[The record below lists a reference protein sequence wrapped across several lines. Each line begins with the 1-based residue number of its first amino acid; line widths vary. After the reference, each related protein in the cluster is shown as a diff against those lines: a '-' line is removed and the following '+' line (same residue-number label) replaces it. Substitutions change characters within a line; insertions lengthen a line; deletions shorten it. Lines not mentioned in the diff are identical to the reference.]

1 MYGESI
7 PAGAS
12 CSPAGGGFLTKYPVF
27 PAIVKLGFP
36 IIAPQHKGLFN
47 MRLAS
52 ALTGTVLASA
62 LLLSGTAALAAP
74 AEDLPAVES
83 SQLTKASSPLAL
95 INPSTKLSPE
105 DYVPGKLV
113 SVAGSSMTLRPEAA
127 KAVEA
132 LIADA
137 RAAGHSIKL
146 LSAYRSYERQAVL
159 FNQYQAKYGT
169 AYAERISARPGT
181 SEHQLGLAADLG
193 YTNSRA
199 ELKAEFGQTPAGLWI
214 AEHAVEYGLVIR
226 YPQGKEE
233 ITGYKYEPWHVR
245 YIGKEHAKAL
255 AESGAETYEEY
266 VKMLSESLKA
276 PKAEAS
282 AVAEEEEAPKEA
294 EKDSQRDAKE
304 AGHGV
309 VKEDDLLVLRFLPP
323 YRDWGFGFTEK

>member
-1 MYGESI
+1 
-7 PAGAS
+7 
-12 CSPAGGGFLTKYPVF
+12 
-27 PAIVKLGFP
+27 
-36 IIAPQHKGLFN
+36 

-74 AEDLPAVES
+74 AEDLPAVQS
-83 SQLTKASSPLAL
+83 SQLSKASSPLAL
-95 INPSTKLSPE
+95 INPTTKLSPE

-113 SVAGSSMTLRPEAA
+113 GVAGSSMTLRPEAA
-127 KAVEA
+127 EAVEA
-132 LIADA
+132 FIADA

-146 LSAYRSYERQAVL
+146 LSAYRSYQRQAVL

-193 YTNSRA
+193 YTDSRA

-214 AEHAVEYGLVIR
+214 AEHAAEYGLIIR

-245 YIGKEHAKAL
+245 YVGVEHAEAML
-255 AESGAETYEEY
+255 ASGAETFEEY
-266 VKMLSESLKA
+266 HQMLAASI
-276 PKAEAS
+276 AEAEQS
-282 AVAEEEEAPKEA
+282 EAKAAIEKEPAKAKDEEPQ
-294 EKDSQRDAKE
+294 EKSKKVGED
-304 AGHGV
+304 V
-309 VKEDDLLVLRFLPP
+309 VVDEDLMVLRFLPP
-323 YRDWGFGFTEK
+323 YRDWGFGFTQ

>member
-1 MYGESI
+1 
-7 PAGAS
+7 
-12 CSPAGGGFLTKYPVF
+12 
-27 PAIVKLGFP
+27 
-36 IIAPQHKGLFN
+36 

-52 ALTGTVLASA
+52 ALTSSVLSAA
-62 LLLSGTAALAAP
+62 LLLCAVPAALAAP

-83 SQLTKASSPLAL
+83 SQLSDASSMLAL
-95 INPSTKLSPE
+95 INPTTKLSPE
-105 DYVPGKLV
+105 DYTPANLV
-113 SVAGSSMTLRPEAA
+113 GVGGTGLALRPEAA
-127 KAVEA
+127 EAVED

-146 LSAYRSYERQAVL
+146 LSAYRSYQRQAAL
-159 FNQYQAKYGT
+159 FSQYQAKYGT

-199 ELKAEFGQTPAGLWI
+199 ELKEEFGQTPAGIWI
-214 AEHAVEYGLVIR
+214 AEHAGDYGLIIR

-245 YIGKEHAKAL
+245 YIGKDHAKAL
-255 AESGAETYEEY
+255 AESGAQTYEDY
-266 VKMLSESLKA
+266 FQMLRKSL
-276 PKAEAS
+276 
-282 AVAEEEEAPKEA
+282 EAPKEEA
-294 EKDSQRDAKE
+294 GSKKADKEAGKESDKDAQK

-309 VKEDDLLVLRFLPP
+309 MKEDDLLVLRFLPP

>member
-1 MYGESI
+1 
-7 PAGAS
+7 
-12 CSPAGGGFLTKYPVF
+12 
-27 PAIVKLGFP
+27 
-36 IIAPQHKGLFN
+36 

-62 LLLSGTAALAAP
+62 LLLSAVPAALAAP
-74 AEDLPAVES
+74 ADDLPAVES
-83 SQLTKASSPLAL
+83 SELSDASSLLAL
-95 INPSTKLSPE
+95 INPTTQLSPV
-105 DYVPGKLV
+105 DYTPTNLV
-113 SVAGSSMTLRPEAA
+113 SVGGTGLTLRPVAA
-127 KAVEA
+127 DAVED

-146 LSAYRSYERQAVL
+146 LSAYRSYSRQAAL
-159 FNQYQAKYGT
+159 FNQYQSKYGT

-193 YTNSRA
+193 YTSSQA
-199 ELKAEFGQTPAGLWI
+199 ELKEAFGQTRAGIWI
-214 AEHAVEYGLVIR
+214 AEHANDYGLIIR

-294 EKDSQRDAKE
+294 EKDSQKDAKE

>member
-1 MYGESI
+1 
-7 PAGAS
+7 
-12 CSPAGGGFLTKYPVF
+12 
-27 PAIVKLGFP
+27 
-36 IIAPQHKGLFN
+36 

-62 LLLSGTAALAAP
+62 LLLTAAPAALAAP
-74 AEDLPAVES
+74 ADDLPAVES
-83 SQLTKASSPLAL
+83 SELSDASSLLAL
-95 INPSTKLSPE
+95 INPTTQLSPV
-105 DYVPGKLV
+105 DYTPTNLV
-113 SVAGSSMTLRPEAA
+113 SVGGTGLTLRPEAA
-127 KAVEA
+127 DAVED

-146 LSAYRSYERQAVL
+146 LSAYRSYSRQAAL
-159 FNQYQAKYGT
+159 FNQYQSKYGT

-193 YTNSRA
+193 YTSSQA
-199 ELKAEFGQTPAGLWI
+199 ELKEAFGQTPAGIWI
-214 AEHAVEYGLVIR
+214 AEHANDYGLIIR

-255 AESGAETYEEY
+255 AESDAETYEEY

-294 EKDSQRDAKE
+294 EKDSEKDAKE
-304 AGHGV
+304 AGQGV

>member
-12 CSPAGGGFLTKYPVF
+12 CSHAGGGFLTKYPVF

-36 IIAPQHKGLFN
+36 IIAPQHKGLFK

-127 KAVEA
+127 KAIEA

-193 YTNSRA
+193 YTNSRS

-245 YIGKEHAKAL
+245 YIGTEHAEAML
-255 AESGAETYEEY
+255 ASGAETFEEY
-266 VKMLSESLKA
+266 HQMLADSLESAKQSEAEVAIEKEPAKA
-276 PKAEAS
+276 KQEK
-282 AVAEEEEAPKEA
+282 PKE
-294 EKDSQRDAKE
+294 ESQKASED
-304 AGHGV
+304 V
-309 VKEDDLLVLRFLPP
+309 VVDEDLLVLRFLPP
-323 YRDWGFGFTEK
+323 YRDWGFGFTQ

>member
-1 MYGESI
+1 
-7 PAGAS
+7 
-12 CSPAGGGFLTKYPVF
+12 
-27 PAIVKLGFP
+27 
-36 IIAPQHKGLFN
+36 

-83 SQLTKASSPLAL
+83 SQLSKASSPLAL
-95 INPSTKLSPE
+95 INPTTKLSPE

-113 SVAGSSMTLRPEAA
+113 GVAGSSMTLRPEAA
-127 KAVEA
+127 EA
-132 LIADA
+132 IEVFIADA

-146 LSAYRSYERQAVL
+146 LSAYRSYQRQAVL

-193 YTNSRA
+193 YTDSRA

-214 AEHAVEYGLVIR
+214 AEHAAEYGLIIR

-245 YIGKEHAKAL
+245 YVGVEHAEAML
-255 AESGAETYEEY
+255 ASGAETFEEY
-266 VKMLSESLKA
+266 HQMLAASIADAEQSEAKA
-276 PKAEAS
+276 TVEKEPAKAKD
-282 AVAEEEEAPKEA
+282 EEPH
-294 EKDSQRDAKE
+294 EKSKK
-304 AGHGV
+304 AGEDV
-309 VKEDDLLVLRFLPP
+309 VVDEDLMVLRFLPP
-323 YRDWGFGFTEK
+323 YRDWGFGFTQ

>member
-1 MYGESI
+1 
-7 PAGAS
+7 
-12 CSPAGGGFLTKYPVF
+12 
-27 PAIVKLGFP
+27 
-36 IIAPQHKGLFN
+36 

-62 LLLSGTAALAAP
+62 LLLSAVPAALAAP
-74 AEDLPAVES
+74 ADDLPAVES
-83 SQLTKASSPLAL
+83 SELSDASSLLAL
-95 INPSTKLSPE
+95 INPTTQLSPV
-105 DYVPGKLV
+105 DYTPTNLV
-113 SVAGSSMTLRPEAA
+113 SVGGTGLTLRREAA
-127 KAVEA
+127 DAVED

-146 LSAYRSYERQAVL
+146 LSAYRSYSRQAAL
-159 FNQYQAKYGT
+159 FNQYQSKYGT

-193 YTNSRA
+193 YTSSQA
-199 ELKAEFGQTPAGLWI
+199 ELKEAFGQTPAGIWI
-214 AEHAVEYGLVIR
+214 AEHANDYGLIIR

>member
-1 MYGESI
+1 
-7 PAGAS
+7 
-12 CSPAGGGFLTKYPVF
+12 
-27 PAIVKLGFP
+27 
-36 IIAPQHKGLFN
+36 

-62 LLLSGTAALAAP
+62 LLLSAVPAALAAP
-74 AEDLPAVES
+74 ADDLPAVES
-83 SQLTKASSPLAL
+83 SELSDASSLLAL
-95 INPSTKLSPE
+95 INPTTQLSPV
-105 DYVPGKLV
+105 DYTPTNLV
-113 SVAGSSMTLRPEAA
+113 SVGGTGLTLRPEAA
-127 KAVEA
+127 DAVED

-146 LSAYRSYERQAVL
+146 LSAYRSYSRQAAL
-159 FNQYQAKYGT
+159 FNQYQSKYGT

-193 YTNSRA
+193 YTSSQA
-199 ELKAEFGQTPAGLWI
+199 ELKEAFGQTPAGIWI
-214 AEHAVEYGLVIR
+214 AEHAIDYGLIIR

-276 PKAEAS
+276 PKEEAS

-294 EKDSQRDAKE
+294 EKDSQKDAKE

>member
-1 MYGESI
+1 
-7 PAGAS
+7 
-12 CSPAGGGFLTKYPVF
+12 
-27 PAIVKLGFP
+27 
-36 IIAPQHKGLFN
+36 

-62 LLLSGTAALAAP
+62 LLLSAAPAALAAP
-74 AEDLPAVES
+74 ADDLPAVES
-83 SQLTKASSPLAL
+83 SELSDASSLLAL
-95 INPSTKLSPE
+95 INPTTQLSPV
-105 DYVPGKLV
+105 DYTPTNLV
-113 SVAGSSMTLRPEAA
+113 SVGGTGLTLRPEAA
-127 KAVEA
+127 DAVED

-146 LSAYRSYERQAVL
+146 LSAYRSYSRQAAL
-159 FNQYQAKYGT
+159 FNQYQYKYGT

-193 YTNSRA
+193 YTSSQA
-199 ELKAEFGQTPAGLWI
+199 ELKEAFGQTPAGIWI
-214 AEHAVEYGLVIR
+214 AEHANDYGLIIR

-255 AESGAETYEEY
+255 AESDAETYEEY

-294 EKDSQRDAKE
+294 EKDSQKDAME
-304 AGHGV
+304 AGQGV
-309 VKEDDLLVLRFLPP
+309 MKEDDLLVLRFLPP

>member
-1 MYGESI
+1 
-7 PAGAS
+7 
-12 CSPAGGGFLTKYPVF
+12 
-27 PAIVKLGFP
+27 
-36 IIAPQHKGLFN
+36 

-62 LLLSGTAALAAP
+62 LLLSAVPAALAAP
-74 AEDLPAVES
+74 ADDLPAVES
-83 SQLTKASSPLAL
+83 SELSDASSLLAL
-95 INPSTKLSPE
+95 INPTTQLSPV
-105 DYVPGKLV
+105 DYTPTNLV
-113 SVAGSSMTLRPEAA
+113 SVGGTGLTLRPEAA
-127 KAVEA
+127 DAVED

-146 LSAYRSYERQAVL
+146 LSAYRSYSRQAAL
-159 FNQYQAKYGT
+159 FNQYQSKYGT

-193 YTNSRA
+193 YTSSQA
-199 ELKAEFGQTPAGLWI
+199 ELKEAFGQTPAGIWI
-214 AEHAVEYGLVIR
+214 AEHANDYGLIIR

-294 EKDSQRDAKE
+294 EKDSQKDAKE

>member
-1 MYGESI
+1 
-7 PAGAS
+7 
-12 CSPAGGGFLTKYPVF
+12 
-27 PAIVKLGFP
+27 
-36 IIAPQHKGLFN
+36 

-62 LLLSGTAALAAP
+62 LLLSAVPAALAAP
-74 AEDLPAVES
+74 ADDLPAVES
-83 SQLTKASSPLAL
+83 SELSDASSLLAL
-95 INPSTKLSPE
+95 INPTTQLSPVH
-105 DYVPGKLV
+105 YTPTNLV
-113 SVAGSSMTLRPEAA
+113 SVGGTGLTLRPEAA
-127 KAVEA
+127 DAVED

-146 LSAYRSYERQAVL
+146 LSAYRSYSRQAAL
-159 FNQYQAKYGT
+159 FNQYQSKYGT

-193 YTNSRA
+193 YTSSQA
-199 ELKAEFGQTPAGLWI
+199 ELKEAFGQTPAGIWI
-214 AEHAVEYGLVIR
+214 AEHANDYGLIIR

-294 EKDSQRDAKE
+294 EKDSQKDAKE

>member
-1 MYGESI
+1 
-7 PAGAS
+7 
-12 CSPAGGGFLTKYPVF
+12 
-27 PAIVKLGFP
+27 
-36 IIAPQHKGLFN
+36 

-62 LLLSGTAALAAP
+62 LLLTAAPAALAAP
-74 AEDLPAVES
+74 ADDLPAVES
-83 SQLTKASSPLAL
+83 SELSDASSLLAL
-95 INPSTKLSPE
+95 INPTTQLSPV
-105 DYVPGKLV
+105 DYTPTNLV
-113 SVAGSSMTLRPEAA
+113 SVGGTGLTLRPEAA
-127 KAVEA
+127 DAVED

-146 LSAYRSYERQAVL
+146 LSAYRSYSRQAAL
-159 FNQYQAKYGT
+159 FNQYQSKYGT

-193 YTNSRA
+193 YTSSQA
-199 ELKAEFGQTPAGLWI
+199 ELKEAFGQTPAGIWI
-214 AEHAVEYGLVIR
+214 AEHANDYGLIIR

-294 EKDSQRDAKE
+294 EKDSQKDAKE

>member
-1 MYGESI
+1 
-7 PAGAS
+7 
-12 CSPAGGGFLTKYPVF
+12 
-27 PAIVKLGFP
+27 
-36 IIAPQHKGLFN
+36 

-83 SQLTKASSPLAL
+83 SQLSKASSPLAL
-95 INPSTKLSPE
+95 INPTTKLSPE

-113 SVAGSSMTLRPEAA
+113 GVAGSSMTLRPEAA
-127 KAVEA
+127 EAVEA
-132 LIADA
+132 FIADA

-146 LSAYRSYERQAVL
+146 LSAYRSYQRQAVL

-214 AEHAVEYGLVIR
+214 AEHAAEYGLIIR

-245 YIGKEHAKAL
+245 YVGVEHAEVML
-255 AESGAETYEEY
+255 ASGAETFEEY
-266 VKMLSESLKA
+266 HQMLAASI
-276 PKAEAS
+276 AEAEQS
-282 AVAEEEEAPKEA
+282 EAQAAVEKEPAKAKDEEPQ
-294 EKDSQRDAKE
+294 EKSKK
-304 AGHGV
+304 AGEDV
-309 VKEDDLLVLRFLPP
+309 VVDEDLMVLRFLPP
-323 YRDWGFGFTEK
+323 YRDWGFGFTQ

>member
-1 MYGESI
+1 
-7 PAGAS
+7 
-12 CSPAGGGFLTKYPVF
+12 
-27 PAIVKLGFP
+27 
-36 IIAPQHKGLFN
+36 

-62 LLLSGTAALAAP
+62 LLLSAVPAALAAP
-74 AEDLPAVES
+74 ADDLPAVES
-83 SQLTKASSPLAL
+83 SELSDASSLLAL
-95 INPSTKLSPE
+95 INPTIQLSPV
-105 DYVPGKLV
+105 DYTPTNLV
-113 SVAGSSMTLRPEAA
+113 SVGGTGLTLRPEAA
-127 KAVEA
+127 DAVED

-146 LSAYRSYERQAVL
+146 LSAYRSYSRQAAL
-159 FNQYQAKYGT
+159 FNQYQSKYGT

-193 YTNSRA
+193 YTSSQA
-199 ELKAEFGQTPAGLWI
+199 ELKEAFGQTPAGIWI
-214 AEHAVEYGLVIR
+214 AEHANDYGLIIR

>member
-1 MYGESI
+1 
-7 PAGAS
+7 
-12 CSPAGGGFLTKYPVF
+12 
-27 PAIVKLGFP
+27 
-36 IIAPQHKGLFN
+36 

-62 LLLSGTAALAAP
+62 LLLSAVPAALAAP
-74 AEDLPAVES
+74 ADDLPAVES
-83 SQLTKASSPLAL
+83 SELSDASSLLAL
-95 INPSTKLSPE
+95 INPTTQLSPV
-105 DYVPGKLV
+105 DYTPTNLV
-113 SVAGSSMTLRPEAA
+113 SVGGTGLTLRPEAA
-127 KAVEA
+127 DAVED

-146 LSAYRSYERQAVL
+146 LSAYRSYSRQAAL
-159 FNQYQAKYGT
+159 FNQYQSKYGT

-193 YTNSRA
+193 YTSSQA
-199 ELKAEFGQTPAGLWI
+199 ELKEAFGQTPAGIWI
-214 AEHAVEYGLVIR
+214 AEHANDYGLIIR

>member
-1 MYGESI
+1 
-7 PAGAS
+7 
-12 CSPAGGGFLTKYPVF
+12 
-27 PAIVKLGFP
+27 
-36 IIAPQHKGLFN
+36 

-62 LLLSGTAALAAP
+62 LLLSAVPAALAAP
-74 AEDLPAVES
+74 ADDLPAVES
-83 SQLTKASSPLAL
+83 SELSDASSLLAL
-95 INPSTKLSPE
+95 INPTTQLSPV
-105 DYVPGKLV
+105 DYTPTNLV
-113 SVAGSSMTLRPEAA
+113 SVGGTGLTLRPEAA
-127 KAVEA
+127 DAVED

-146 LSAYRSYERQAVL
+146 LSAYRSYSRQAAL
-159 FNQYQAKYGT
+159 FNQYQSKYGT

-193 YTNSRA
+193 YTSSQA
-199 ELKAEFGQTPAGLWI
+199 ELKEAFGQTPAGIWI
-214 AEHAVEYGLVIR
+214 AEHANDYGLIIR

-282 AVAEEEEAPKEA
+282 AAAEEEEAPKEA
-294 EKDSQRDAKE
+294 EKDSQKDAKE

>member
-1 MYGESI
+1 
-7 PAGAS
+7 
-12 CSPAGGGFLTKYPVF
+12 
-27 PAIVKLGFP
+27 
-36 IIAPQHKGLFN
+36 

-62 LLLSGTAALAAP
+62 LLLSAVPVALAAP
-74 AEDLPAVES
+74 ADDLPAVES
-83 SQLTKASSPLAL
+83 SELSDASSLLAL
-95 INPSTKLSPE
+95 INPTTQLSPV
-105 DYVPGKLV
+105 DYTPTNLV
-113 SVAGSSMTLRPEAA
+113 SVGGTGLTLRPEAA
-127 KAVEA
+127 DAVED

-146 LSAYRSYERQAVL
+146 LSAYRSYSRQAAL
-159 FNQYQAKYGT
+159 FNQYQSKYGT

-193 YTNSRA
+193 YTSSQA
-199 ELKAEFGQTPAGLWI
+199 ELKEAFGQTPAGIWI
-214 AEHAVEYGLVIR
+214 AEHANDYGLIIR

-255 AESGAETYEEY
+255 AESDAETYEEY

-294 EKDSQRDAKE
+294 EKDSQKDAKE
-304 AGHGV
+304 AGQGV

>member
-1 MYGESI
+1 
-7 PAGAS
+7 
-12 CSPAGGGFLTKYPVF
+12 
-27 PAIVKLGFP
+27 
-36 IIAPQHKGLFN
+36 

-62 LLLSGTAALAAP
+62 LLLSAVPAALAAP
-74 AEDLPAVES
+74 ADDLPAVES
-83 SQLTKASSPLAL
+83 SELSDASSLLAL
-95 INPSTKLSPE
+95 INPTTQLSPV
-105 DYVPGKLV
+105 DYTPTNLV
-113 SVAGSSMTLRPEAA
+113 SVGGTGLTLRREAA
-127 KAVEA
+127 DAVED

-146 LSAYRSYERQAVL
+146 LSAYRSYSRQAAL
-159 FNQYQAKYGT
+159 FNQYQSKYGT

-193 YTNSRA
+193 YTSSQA
-199 ELKAEFGQTPAGLWI
+199 ELKEAFGQTPAGIWI
-214 AEHAVEYGLVIR
+214 AEHANDYGLIIR

-294 EKDSQRDAKE
+294 EKDSQKDAKE

>member
-1 MYGESI
+1 
-7 PAGAS
+7 
-12 CSPAGGGFLTKYPVF
+12 
-27 PAIVKLGFP
+27 
-36 IIAPQHKGLFN
+36 

-62 LLLSGTAALAAP
+62 LLLSAVPAALAAP
-74 AEDLPAVES
+74 ADDLPAVES
-83 SQLTKASSPLAL
+83 SELSDASSLLAL
-95 INPSTKLSPE
+95 INPTTQLSPV
-105 DYVPGKLV
+105 DYTPTNLV
-113 SVAGSSMTLRPEAA
+113 SVGGTRLTLRPEAA
-127 KAVEA
+127 DAVED

-146 LSAYRSYERQAVL
+146 LSAYRSYSRQAAL
-159 FNQYQAKYGT
+159 FNQYQSKYGT

-193 YTNSRA
+193 YTSSQA
-199 ELKAEFGQTPAGLWI
+199 ELKEAFGQTPAGIWI
-214 AEHAVEYGLVIR
+214 AEHANDYGLIIR

-255 AESGAETYEEY
+255 AESGAQTYEEY

-294 EKDSQRDAKE
+294 EKDSQKDAKE
-304 AGHGV
+304 AGDGV